1 MKLKILIICS
11 ITVVMIMGCAKK
23 VSDPLRTNNKKQ
35 SSGINKKNMDLNIKP
50 GNDFFRYA
58 NGGYLATLEIPAD
71 KSSYNVFTELREK
84 AEKDIND
91 ILKEISE
98 IKDAAPG
105 TAAQQIR
112 DFYSTGMDIAK
123 INTEGISPLNPEIE
137 KINNINN
144 QKDLL
149 DVVVQMHLHGL
160 DPFFGGGVS
169 QDLMDNSKYSYYL
182 AQSGLGLPD
191 VSYYTSDEER
201 PKEIR
206 TEYVKHIAKMFVLAG
221 KDEETAA
228 NWAQKV
234 FDIEL
239 FLAQNSKTRME
250 MRNIP
255 ALYNP
260 TTIEKLQKQSKN
272 FDWESYFKKLSQHE
286 FKSLIVMSPKF
297 FVAMDELL
305 GSTSIDDLKVYLK
318 WNLLNSTANFLS
330 DDFVNQDF
338 AFYQKF
344 LSGNEEIQER
354 WKRVTQMTNGTLGEL
369 LGQLY
374 VEKYFPPSS
383 KEKMEKLVA
392 NLKTA
397 MKKRIEN
404 LSWMSDETKQEALA
418 KLASMKVKV
427 GYPDKWEDYSKL
439 EIKRDSYIAN
449 IRRASYFAIQ
459 KNLEKYTKPIDPD
472 EWPFTPQTVN
482 AGYSPIKNDITFP
495 AGILQPPYF
504 NPEADDAVNYGA
516 IGVVIGHEMTHG
528 FDDQGRNFDKNGNM
542 KNWWK
547 EEDAQKFKEITQL
560 LVDQYSQF
568 KATEDVY
575 VDGNLSLGEN
585 IADFGGLTISLEAY
599 KMSLEGK
606 KAPAKID
613 GFNNMQRF
621 FLSYATIWR
630 GKIRKKALIRK
641 VKEDVHPWGEYRV
654 NGALFNVPEFY
665 ETFNISK
672 DDALYRTPEQRP
684 VIW

>member
-1 MKLKILIICS
+1 MKLKHLIMYGI
-11 ITVVMIMGCAKK
+11 VAVLMMACAQKTSAPAIDK
-23 VSDPLRTNNKKQ
+23 A
-35 SSGINKKNMDLNIKP
+35 NMDLSIKP

-98 IKDAAPG
+98 IKDAEPG

-112 DFYSTGMDIAK
+112 DFYFTGMDIAK
-123 INTEGISPLNPEIE
+123 INTEGISPLKPEIK
-137 KINNINN
+137 KIDHIKN

-149 DVVVQMHLHGL
+149 DVIVQMHLHSL

-206 TEYVKHIAKMFVLAG
+206 VEYVKHIAKMFVLAG

-228 NWAQKV
+228 SWAQKV

-239 FLAQNSKTRME
+239 VLAQNSKTRTE
-250 MRNIP
+250 MRDIRG
-255 ALYNP
+255 LYNP
-260 TTIEKLQKQSKN
+260 TSIEELQKQSKN
-272 FDWESYFKKLSQHE
+272 FDWEAYFKKLSEHK
-286 FKSLIVMSPKF
+286 FNSLIVMSPKF

-305 GSTSIDDLKVYLK
+305 GNTSIDDLKIYLK
-318 WNLLNSTANFLS
+318 WNLINSTANFLS

-354 WKRVTQMTNGTLGEL
+354 WKRVTQITNGTLGEL

-404 LSWMSDETKQEALA
+404 LSWMSDDTKQKALE
-418 KLASMKVKV
+418 KLAAMKVKI

-449 IRRASYFAIQ
+449 IRRASYFAVQ

-472 EWPFTPQTVN
+472 EWPMTPQTVN

-542 KNWWK
+542 RPWWK
-547 EEDAQKFKEITQL
+547 EEDAKKFKEITQL

-599 KMSLEGK
+599 KMSLEGE
-606 KAPAKID
+606 KAPANID

-630 GKIRKKALIRK
+630 GKIREKALIRK

-672 DDALYRTPEQRP
+672 GDALYRTPEQRP